1 MTHGKAEHVEIL
13 IDAGAAML
21 LAGAV
26 SYALLQAASGLGLGA
41 SVAALSFAGS
51 FYALRAVR
59 PEERAFALPEI
70 ASVPRYEATAD
81 ILELTE
87 ADRWQPEPANEGELL
102 LDTEIAHFG
111 PGSRV
116 VRLFEPAHPDL
127 LLEAHTEVRGVT
139 GLAARRINPV
149 TKPERVKT
157 VGRTRPCRRAKCK
170 PQAALEGRQL
180 QLGVLVNFRG
190 VTAGVECP
198 TRAGTSAAEP
208 RTVAGQP
215 ARMSL

>member
-1 MTHGKAEHVEIL
+1 MTHGKAEHFEIL

-21 LAGAV
+21 LASAV

-87 ADRWQPEPANEGELL
+87 ADRWQPEPADEGELL

-116 VRLFEPAHPDL
+116 VRLFEPSAIPTAGEL
-127 LLEAHTEVRGVT
+127 QA
-139 GLAARRINPV
+139 RINRHL
-149 TKPERVKT
+149 TGFT
-157 VGRTRPCRRAKCK
+157 
-170 PQAALEGRQL
+170 
-180 QLGVLVNFRG
+180 
-190 VTAGVECP
+190 
-198 TRAGTSAAEP
+198 
-208 RTVAGQP
+208 QP
-215 ARMSL
+215 APPDASQELYDALAELRRSLR